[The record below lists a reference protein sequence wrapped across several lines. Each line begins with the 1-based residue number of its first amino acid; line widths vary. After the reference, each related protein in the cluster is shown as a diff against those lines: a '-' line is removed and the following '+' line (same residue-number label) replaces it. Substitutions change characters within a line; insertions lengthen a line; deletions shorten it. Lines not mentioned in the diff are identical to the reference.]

1 MWPGHWGHRWKG
13 QGYKLYIGKKWY
25 AYSLIL
31 KKIDL
36 TTNWLLLL
44 VVLQLEIWEKVN
56 TEKLREDL
64 QKLLDKGIQSLAVVL
79 LHSYTWVSMRAS
91 LTLHGTNSLLSTHES
106 Y

>member
-1 MWPGHWGHRWKG
+1 MHRFFNIK
-13 QGYKLYIGKKWY
+13 KLIW
-25 AYSLIL
+25 LP
-31 KKIDL
+31 IDCS
-36 TTNWLLLL
+36 LL

-79 LHSYTWVSMRAS
+79 LHSYTWVSVRAS
-91 LTLHGTNSLLSTHES
+91 LTLHDTNTLLSTHES